1 MTRILFYLDDFD
13 HGIWRSVFERAIPDV
28 EFCSYPDWGTPD
40 DGPAYAFV
48 WYPPPGLLAQYPNI
62 QAIFS
67 LGAGVDHLT
76 RDPDLPKGT
85 PIIRM
90 SDDGLKEGM
99 REYVLMSVLMHH
111 RDMIALITAQ
121 REKRWDRIFP
131 KAADKVRVG
140 MLGYGALGKTCAE
153 TLKPIGYQIAA
164 WSRSAK
170 PSGDDVEHFTG
181 QEGLKPFLERSDIIV
196 CLLPATRETDNLLN
210 AERMNWL
217 PTGAAIINAGRGNL
231 IDIPALLALLDSG
244 HLGGAS
250 LDVFPAE
257 PTPEDSP
264 LWDHPKVIM
273 TPHVAA
279 VTRPKTAARYVA
291 DNIKRIERG
300 EPALNQLDL
309 NSGY

>member
-13 HGIWRSVFERAIPDV
+13 HGIWRSVFERAIPGVD
-28 EFCSYPDWGTPD
+28 FRSYPDWGTPD
-40 DGPAYAFV
+40 DGPAFAFV

-62 QAIFS
+62 EAIFS

-76 RDPDLPKGT
+76 RDPDLPRGT

-111 RDMIALITAQ
+111 RDMIALTAAQ

-131 KAADKVRVG
+131 KAAEKVRVG
-140 MLGYGALGKTCAE
+140 MLGYGALGQTCTE
-153 TLKPIGYQIAA
+153 MLKPVGYQLAA

-170 PSGDDVEHFTG
+170 PAENDVEHFSG
-181 QEGLKPFLERSDIIV
+181 DDGLKPFLERSDIIV
-196 CLLPATRETDNLLN
+196 CLLPATKETDNLLD
-210 AERMNWL
+210 AERLNWL
-217 PTGAAIINAGRGNL
+217 PKGAAVINAGRGNL
-231 IDIPALLALLDSG
+231 IDIPALINQLDSE
-244 HLGGAS
+244 HISGAS
-250 LDVFPAE
+250 LDVFPTE
-257 PTPEDSP
+257 PVPADSP
-264 LWDHPKVIM
+264 LWAHPKVIM

-279 VTRPKTAARYVA
+279 VTRPKTAALYVA
-291 DNIKRIERG
+291 ENIERIKRG
-300 EPALNQLDL
+300 EAPLNQLDL